1 MIQFEHLSFWEKQTF
16 LEQIDLIVAGSGIV
30 GLGTAIHQKRRYPN
44 KKVVVIERGYLPS
57 GASTKNAGFACIGSA
72 SELLSDLDNGSA
84 DSVWATVEKRWK
96 GLQYLKELVGV
107 YRLGYVH
114 SGSYELFTAAEKDRF
129 QKCSDQIAELNQKLH
144 EITGIEK
151 VYKLDENVISN
162 SGFEGFKYAISN
174 SAEGMLDTGMMMTAL
189 IQKAVES
196 GVILLNGIE
205 CKHLESGMLIT
216 NYGEIKSKQI
226 AVCTNGFASKLLKL
240 DVKPA
245 RAQVVVTSEIEKLR
259 FNSCFHF
266 DEGYY
271 YFRNVGNRVLFG
283 GGRNRDF
290 EAEET
295 DELNTSDQIINHL
308 SYLLESKILP
318 HQSFSIDYQWAGT
331 MGVGDTKAPIIKEIS
346 PDLFCAVR
354 MGGMGVAIGSLVG
367 KELSELIGD

>member
-1 MIQFEHLSFWEKQTF
+1 LIQFEHLSFWEKQTF